1 MTARTTAS
9 RHIAAYV
16 AQYIH
21 ELSERHEQDRAAV
34 ATVLVPVVSGPRT
47 A

>member
-1 MTARTTAS
+1 MTARTPAS

-21 ELSERHEQDRAAV
+21 ELSVRHGRDRAAV
-34 ATVLVPVVSGPRT
+34 AVAAVER
-47 A
+47 

>member
-1 MTARTTAS
+1 MPVRTPAS
-9 RHIAAYV
+9 RHLAATV

-21 ELSERHEQDRAAV
+21 ELSERHAKDREAV
-34 ATVLVPVVSGPRT
+34 AVAVVPPAPRV

>member
-1 MTARTTAS
+1 MTPVRTPAG
-9 RHIAAYV
+9 RHLAATV

-21 ELSERHEQDRAAV
+21 ELSERHAQDRAAIAVIPV
-34 ATVLVPVVSGPRT
+34 AVEPRP

>member
-1 MTARTTAS
+1 MTARTTAT
-9 RHIAAYV
+9 RHLTATV

-21 ELSERHEQDRAAV
+21 ELSERHSKDREAVAAAV
-34 ATVLVPVVSGPRT
+34 APPPPRT